1 VLVAV
6 FLGLPILLERVAG
19 VNVNDA
25 GLIIN
30 SLAAGGAVSAAVAA
44 VWVATT
50 DRQER
55 ADERKATDSAQ
66 ANLVLVD
73 LAPLT
78 SHITVT
84 VKNYG
89 DRPILD
95 VTYENVSVKA
105 FPPARFTP
113 QQRDIN
119 VIVPNRDNS
128 NGEMFE
134 VHAADEPTR
143 EFMQRRFPPAMPP
156 GQTPVAVPVRF
167 TDANGNCWQTT
178 FELQGREATRGDGSV
193 ATVGSMRRVSTTR
206 VDRPAATCRLPHSRR
221 PCRGALG
228 ARRAIRRR
236 DD

>member
-1 VLVAV
+1 MLVAV

-19 VNVNDA
+19 VNVNDT

-30 SLAAGGAVSAAVAA
+30 SLAAGGAFSAAAAA
-44 VWVATT
+44 VGVAISGR
-50 DRQER
+50 RQQK
-55 ADERKATDSAQ
+55 DERDAADRAQ
-66 ANLVLVD
+66 ARLVLVD
-73 LAPLT
+73 VAPLT

-95 VTYENVSVKA
+95 VTYKNVQLKA
-105 FPPARFTP
+105 FQSALFTP

-143 EFMQRRFPPAMPP
+143 EFMQRRLPPAMPP

-193 ATVGSMRRVSTTR
+193 ATVGSMRRVSTKR
-206 VDRPAATCRLPHSRR
+206 V
-221 PCRGALG
+221 
-228 ARRAIRRR
+228 
-236 DD
+236 